1 MTAQTHPQGNRD
13 LRLAVRQGLLP
24 ARGGNWLA
32 GFGNMF
38 SKELGRWF
46 HTRRWLWQLLIWV
59 IIINGFVAFM
69 LFVIPIFQAQGQ
81 PVVGAGD
88 TSMIPPEAMGFYWA
102 FPLMVMFGI
111 VGAVILALDEIIQE
125 KQSGTAA
132 WIISKPAARS
142 AFILTKLFS
151 NLLGA
156 LIFILVIPG
165 LVTLGETYL
174 AAHKMV
180 PLLPLLAGLGVAWLA
195 LTCYISLTIL
205 LGVLFGSRGPVLGIA
220 IGTLVIGRML
230 AGFLPPLAYVL
241 PVTLDGVTQV
251 IILGMPLPAM
261 MISQV
266 ISTAVLTIVF
276 TLVALWRFEKLEL

>member
-81 PVVGAGD
+81 PVVGTGD